1 MPIYDEVINLNIE
14 HSNHGTDLYLP
25 VNPQT
30 SALVKKY
37 YSSPF
42 GTWFKEC
49 NCKISCCVEKFINR
63 LNGRLW
69 YDISFAYLPE
79 WERRTRKQEHSHA
92 NS

>member
-1 MPIYDEVINLNIE
+1 MPIYDEVVNLNIE
-14 HSNHGTDLYLP
+14 HSNHDTDLYLP

-49 NCKISCCVEKFINR
+49 NCKISCCVEKFVNQ
-63 LNGRLW
+63 LNGELW
-69 YDISFAYLPE
+69 YDIAFAYLPE
-79 WERRTRKQEHSHA
+79 WREGMEDQPHA